1 MKSFLPVYNFAKG
14 LQTRKAEDFSEPD
27 EFREFLNARV
37 KGTCRRRPGQ
47 DRIAVAGTNAA
58 AMNFNGTTQHI
69 EVPYDTRVW
78 TLGLRFSLRVVFKQ
92 DDNPTGD
99 EFLIGWSGGTGP
111 IKLKLDS
118 TRKVVFSFTDSASTT
133 TTVTG
138 ATALTAGTAYT
149 VLVTRDKDAI
159 KLYVNNV
166 VDATGTVSATL
177 LGKAP
182 TAALYFAR
190 DASTYFDGDIDH
202 VLLLNS
208 ALADNSEGFLRI
220 TDPRADDV
228 LAFYPME
235 NAGNS
240 LVTDY
245 SRYENTGEQKNT
257 PASATTLCIQDSPII
272 GMAPLCD
279 ASGKKKML
287 VLAGNQYYGVEV
299 V

>member
-1 MKSFLPVYNFAKG
+1 MKSFMPVYSFAKG

-37 KGTCRRRPGQ
+37 KGNGYRRPGQ
-47 DRIAVAGTNAA
+47 DRIAVTTTDAA
-58 AMNFNGTTQHI
+58 AMNFNGTDEYI
-69 EVPYDTRVW
+69 EVPYDARVW
-78 TLGLRFSLRVVFKQ
+78 TMPLRFSLRVVFKQ

-99 EFLIGWSGGTGP
+99 EFLLGWAGGTGP

-118 TRKVVFSFTDSASTT
+118 SRKVVFSFTDSANTT

-138 ATALTAGTAYT
+138 ATALTSGTAYT
-149 VLVTRDKDAI
+149 VLVTRDRDSV
-159 KLYVNNV
+159 KLYVNNA

-190 DASTYFDGDIDH
+190 DNTSYFDGDIDH

-208 ALADNSEGFLRI
+208 ALPDNSEGFMRI
-220 TDPRADDV
+220 QDPRADDV

-235 NAGNS
+235 DAGNS
-240 LVTDY
+240 LVNDY
-245 SRYENTGEQKNT
+245 SRYENTGEQKNAPT
-257 PASATTLCIQDSPII
+257 SATTLCVQDAPIL

-279 ASGKKKML
+279 NTGKKKML
-287 VLAGNQYYGVEV
+287 VLAGRLYYGVEV